1 MNEVADVG
9 SWRRAERARLIAAR
23 LALAPEE
30 RRQLS
35 AAIEQRLTA
44 LLQRLGSRVIG
55 AYWPVKGEF
64 DPLPLAGRLIAE
76 GRSVALPAAM
86 AKDSPLEYR
95 AWQPGD
101 AMEEGRHGIP
111 EPAQRRLVKP
121 EILLLPLVGF
131 DEGLHLLGYGGG
143 YFDRTLA
150 ALSPR
155 PISIGV
161 GFEAQRLDTIH
172 PRPHDVTLDTIVT
185 EARLREKAAQ

>member
-1 MNEVADVG
+1 MEEVADITR
-9 SWRRAERARLIAAR
+9 WRRAERARLIGAR
-23 LALAPEE
+23 LELAPEK
-30 RRQLS
+30 RRQRS
-35 AAIEQRLTA
+35 AAVEQRLAT
-44 LLQRLGSRVIG
+44 LLKRLGTRILG

-76 GRSVALPAAM
+76 GWRVALPAAI

-101 AMEEGRHGIP
+101 AMENGRHGIP
-111 EPAQRRLVKP
+111 EPAQRALVTP

-131 DEGLHLLGYGGG
+131 DDGLHRLGYGGG

-155 PISIGV
+155 PIAIGV

-172 PRPHDVTLDTIVT
+172 PRPHDLTLDAIVT
-185 EARLREKAAQ
+185 EAQLREKAVK